1 MRTKLSKI
9 SGLTLI
15 EILIAIV
22 ISSLMMA
29 AMFTSY
35 SIVNSTYRQVTDR
48 AKISQAGR
56 DVVGQMLREVR
67 MAGFRYFND
76 NIAAHDSH
84 VPIKITK
91 RKGFQDAAG
100 KDPARKEEVGCD
112 TLEIVYGS
120 VDYDSKQTDVDKRYT
135 YTRYKIKYWCE
146 ASDKIENV
154 NDQSRIEGFKVL
166 KSFQKWNGTNFT
178 AVVSAKDPSFNRL
191 YEREQVLDYV
201 QDMVFVPLDKDG
213 KRIDA
218 DSSGKYSNT
227 QVVPSQGKEFD
238 VRTVDIGLI
247 VRSTKPF
254 YRDDTRAG
262 AIRKIISLTS
272 GRDISKQDR
281 YLRDIITVTA
291 NARNVGLDK

>member
-1 MRTKLSKI
+1 MKKKFSKI

-35 SIVNSTYRQVTDR
+35 SVVNSTYRQVTDR

-56 DVVGQMLREVR
+56 DLVGQILREVR
-67 MAGFRYFND
+67 MAGYKYFND
-76 NIAAHDSH
+76 NIAADESH

-91 RKGFQDAAG
+91 RKGFGDAG
-100 KDPARKEEVGCD
+100 TKVPKEFEEVGCD

-120 VDYDSKQTDVDKRYT
+120 VDYDTDADEDKRYT

-146 ASDKIENV
+146 ASAKIDPFTDKEIK
-154 NDQSRIEGFKVL
+154 GFKVL
-166 KSFQKWNGTNFT
+166 KAREKWDGSKF
-178 AVVSAKDPSFNRL
+178 SALSTDDTLFD
-191 YEREQVLDYV
+191 REEVLDFV
-201 QDMVFVPLDKDG
+201 QDMVFVPLDENG

-218 DSSGKYSNT
+218 DSSGKYSNG
-227 QVVPSQGKEFD
+227 QVTPGSGKEYD

-247 VRSTKPF
+247 VRSTRPF
-254 YRDDTRAG
+254 YRDDKRSG
-262 AIRKIISLTS
+262 VIRKIISLTS
-272 GRDISKQDR
+272 GRDISEEDR

-291 NARNVGLDK
+291 NARNVGIEQ

>member
-1 MRTKLSKI
+1 MSKI

-22 ISSLMMA
+22 ISTLMMA

-56 DVVGQMLREVR
+56 DVVGQILREVR
-67 MAGFRYFND
+67 MAGFKYFND

-84 VPIKITK
+84 IPIKITK

-100 KDPARKEEVGCD
+100 KDPSLREEVGCD
-112 TLEIVYGS
+112 TIEIVYGG
-120 VDYDSKQTDVDKRYT
+120 VDYDSKQADVDKRYT

-146 ASDKIENV
+146 ASDKIENI
-154 NDQSRIEGFKVL
+154 NDKSRIKGFKVL
-166 KSFQKWNGTNFT
+166 KSFEKWNGTTFT
-178 AVVSAKDPSFNRL
+178 SVVSPKDNRL

-227 QVVPSQGKEFD
+227 QIVPSDGKEYD
-238 VRTVDIGLI
+238 VRTIDIGLI

-254 YRDDTRAG
+254 YRDDTKAG

-272 GRDISKQDR
+272 GRDISEQDK

-291 NARNVGLDK
+291 NARNIGLDK

>member
-1 MRTKLSKI
+1 MKKKLTKI

-15 EILIAIV
+15 ESLIAIV

-35 SIVNSTYRQVTDR
+35 SVVNSTYRQVTDR

-56 DVVGQMLREVR
+56 DLVGQVLREVR
-67 MAGFRYFND
+67 MAGFKYFND

-91 RKGFQDAAG
+91 RKGYVDAGTKAPKASG
-100 KDPARKEEVGCD
+100 NEEVGCD
-112 TLEIVYGS
+112 TIEIVYGG
-120 VDYDSKQTDVDKRYT
+120 VDYDSTETDADKRYT

-146 ASDKIENV
+146 ASEKIDPVTDDVIKGFRIFKSRLKWDSSSLKFDKLST
-154 NDQSRIEGFKVL
+154 DD
-166 KSFQKWNGTNFT
+166 T
-178 AVVSAKDPSFNRL
+178 L
-191 YEREQVLDYV
+191 YKREEVLDYV
-201 QDMVFVPLDKDG
+201 QDFVFVPLDENG

-218 DSSGKYSNT
+218 DSSGKYSNG
-227 QVVPSQGKEFD
+227 QVTPSSGKEYD

-247 VRSTKPF
+247 VRSTRPF
-254 YRDDTRAG
+254 YRDDKRSG
-262 AIRKIISLTS
+262 AIRKIVSLTS
-272 GRDISKQDR
+272 GRDISVEDK

-291 NARNVGLDK
+291 NARNVGIDQ